1 MKHYLGFGFIIILIV
16 GGILCSGCV
25 SQSSAQASG
34 PVPPAETGNA
44 NTQSIP
50 PVTTTSPTVTEP
62 VPDATLVSEVSEQDA
77 LTHYINSNYR
87 FSIDYPTGWEITEFS
102 PYRAGVVTE
111 FISPSITRCNT
122 LKTECSDLNAKLT
135 IYVDPS
141 PTPSVIEDYYIK
153 NVAKME
159 HIEITKKMAYCEI
172 MDKRAYR
179 MDYIQN
185 DDKGSREFKAM
196 KVFAKIGNTVYV
208 FTYQAPWPKNE
219 ESGLYDEYLDQIED
233 SVESFKV

>member
-1 MKHYLGFGFIIILIV
+1 MKQYLGFGFIIILIV
-16 GGILCSGCV
+16 CGTISSGCI

-34 PVPPAETGNA
+34 PVPSAETSTA
-44 NTQSIP
+44 PTPSI
-50 PVTTTSPTVTEP
+50 TTTMTPPATEP
-62 VPDATLVSEVSEQDA
+62 VSDVGIAPVSNEQDA

-87 FSIDYPTGWEITEFS
+87 FSIDYPTGWEVTEFT
-102 PYRAGVVTE
+102 PYHEGVATE
-111 FISPSITRCNT
+111 FISPPITRCNT
-122 LKTECSDLNAKLT
+122 LKTECSDLNARLS

-185 DDKGSREFKAM
+185 DDKGSREYKAM
-196 KVFAKIGNTVYV
+196 KVFAKIGNTVYI

-233 SVESFKV
+233 AVESFKV